1 MVGGMKYKVTQ
12 ALFELEKYMF
22 VKPVIFM
29 NRGLRQLSSIIQEA
43 SLTMRVYL
51 KWSLSERDTQLISKN
66 LDVFQNKLDSD
77 IQ

>member
-1 MVGGMKYKVTQ
+1 MVGGMKYKVIQ
-12 ALFELEKYMF
+12 ALFDLEKYTF